1 MDCFIFCRVSS
12 TTQEDGFS
20 LDAQEERANH
30 YAKQH
35 FLSVIKT
42 SKIIESSTRGNRKSF
57 YSALDE
63 VKKYQRQ
70 KKETVALIF
79 DAVDRAQRSFND
91 TIILDE
97 LRKKK
102 IVELHFLRE
111 CMTINDNASAMD
123 LMRWDYA
130 VLAAKAY
137 VAASSENVKRSYK
150 YKLEN
155 GEIVGEA
162 PLGYLNVRDEQNKSN
177 VIVDSQRAHLVKKL
191 FEEYATGLE
200 STRTLTNKAKTWG
213 LTSKRSGIPINKAHL
228 HRLLSNPFYYGEML
242 YKGKLYPHKYPP
254 LISKALFNRCQ
265 DILHGKNMESHR
277 RYKCM
282 SKPFLFKG
290 LIKCGQCGC
299 LMTSDK
305 KIKKSGKEYTYL
317 FCSHYK
323 GNCTNKRINENV
335 ILEQLADIFKEL
347 TIPQKLAEA
356 VREDAEKAINLE
368 NEIHTKRI
376 RELRTQYDNKQKQL
390 LKLRTLFLDE
400 KVTADEFREMSDTI
414 KAEQANINEEMQCHI
429 QADKHFDIAVSTILT
444 LGKDLHHLFM
454 SSKVDAK
461 REILN
466 FLLSNLKINDGKLS
480 YTWNFPFDCLTNFR
494 HLTNWRER
502 RGSNSRPHA

>member
-1 MDCFIFCRVSS
+1 M
-12 TTQEDGFS
+12 
-20 LDAQEERANH
+20 
-30 YAKQH
+30 
-35 FLSVIKT
+35 
-42 SKIIESSTRGNRKSF
+42 
-57 YSALDE
+57 
-63 VKKYQRQ
+63 
-70 KKETVALIF
+70 
-79 DAVDRAQRSFND
+79 
-91 TIILDE
+91 
-97 LRKKK
+97 
-102 IVELHFLRE
+102 
-111 CMTINDNASAMD
+111 
-123 LMRWDYA
+123 
-130 VLAAKAY
+130 
-137 VAASSENVKRSYK
+137 
-150 YKLEN
+150 EN

>member
-12 TTQEDGFS
+12 ATQEDGFS
-20 LDAQEERANH
+20 LDAQEERENNYAN
-30 YAKQH
+30 QH
-35 FLSVIKT
+35 CYSIIKIF
-42 SKIIESSTRGNRKSF
+42 KITESSTRGTRKSF
-57 YSALDE
+57 YSALEE

-111 CMTINDNASAMD
+111 CMIINDNASAMD

-137 VAASSENVKRSYK
+137 IAASSENVKRSYK

-177 VIVDSQRAHLVKKL
+177 VIIDSQRAPLVKRL

-200 STRTLTNKAKTWG
+200 STRTLTIKAKTWG

-242 YKGKLYPHKYPP
+242 YNGKLYPHKYPP

-299 LMTSDK
+299 LITSDK

-323 GNCTNKRINENV
+323 GNCTNKRVNENV
-335 ILEQLADIFKEL
+335 ILEQLSDIFKEMTL
-347 TIPQKLAEA
+347 PPKLAEA
-356 VREDAEKAINLE
+356 VREDVERSINLE
-368 NEIHTKRI
+368 NEIHTKQI
-376 RELRTQYDNKQKQL
+376 KELRKQYDTKQKQL
-390 LKLRTLFLDE
+390 LKLRTSFLND
-400 KVTADEFREMSDTI
+400 KIAADEFQAMADTL
-414 KAEQANINEEMQCHI
+414 KAEQEAINEEIQNHT
-429 QADKHFDIAVSTILT
+429 QADKHFDVAVSTILT
-444 LGKDLHHLFM
+444 LAKDLPRLFT
-454 SSKVDAK
+454 SSKVDVK

>member
-20 LDAQEERANH
+20 LDAQEERANN
-30 YAKQH
+30 YANQH
-35 FLSVIKT
+35 CYSVVKT
-42 SKIIESSTRGNRKSF
+42 FKITESSTRGNRKSF

-70 KKETVALIF
+70 KKETVALLF
-79 DAVDRAQRSFND
+79 DAVDRAQRSFKD
-91 TIILDE
+91 TTVLDE
-97 LRKKK
+97 LRNKK

-111 CMTINDNASAMD
+111 NMIINDNASAND
-123 LMRWDYA
+123 IMRWDYA
-130 VLAAKAY
+130 VLSAKAY
-137 VAASSENVKRSYK
+137 VTASSENVKRSYK

-177 VIVDSQRAHLVKKL
+177 VIVDAERAPLIKRL

-200 STRTLTNKAKTWG
+200 STRTLTDKAKTWG

-228 HRLLSNPFYYGEML
+228 HRLLANPFYYGEML

-254 LISKALFNRCQ
+254 LVSKALFKQCQ

-323 GNCTNKRINENV
+323 GNCTNKRVNENV
-335 ILEQLADIFKEL
+335 ILEQLSDIFKEL

-356 VREDAEKAINLE
+356 VREDAERAINLE

-390 LKLRTLFLDE
+390 LKLRILFLDD

-414 KAEQANINEEMQCHI
+414 KAEQENINEEMQYHI

-444 LGKDLHHLFM
+444 LGKDLHKLFM